1 MKSAILFFLL
11 FVAMPATLRASELD
25 FDVAPSAIDIG
36 ATYNGA
42 SLQVD
47 GQVPEGS
54 QVVVRVSGASGNV
67 ALKQKGK
74 VFGLLWMNMNTLHLS
89 NVPAVCLIDSSAP
102 LAELG
107 AAGAEL
113 GLKGLTGKIA
123 IDPPSADRALL
134 LPEFLLLKSQEGL
147 YQENAGGVKLGQ
159 AKDGRQPFTA
169 SVKIPSRL
177 SPGSYAVEAFAV
189 KDGVV
194 AAQASQVV
202 AAKLTGAPAFLADL
216 AFNHAA
222 WYGVLASIIAI
233 LGGLGIG
240 LVFQS
245 KGAH

>member
-1 MKSAILFFLL
+1 MKRAILFFLL
-11 FVAMPATLRASELD
+11 FVAMPATLRAADLE
-25 FDVAPSAIDIG
+25 FAVAPSSIDIG
-36 ATYNGA
+36 AAYNGT
-42 SLQVD
+42 SLQID
-47 GQVPEGS
+47 GQVPAGS
-54 QVVVRVSGASGNV
+54 QVVVRVSGAPGNV

-74 VFGLLWMNMNTLHLS
+74 AFGLLWMNMNTLHFS
-89 NVPAVCLIDSSAP
+89 NVPTVCLINSTVP
-102 LAELG
+102 LPELG

-123 IDPPSADRALL
+123 IDPPSADRGLL

-147 YQENAGGVKLGQ
+147 YQENVGGVKLGQ
-159 AKDGRQPFTA
+159 AKDGSQAFSA

-177 SPGSYAVEAFAV
+177 SPGSYTVEAYAV
-189 KDGVV
+189 KDGAV
-194 AAQASQVV
+194 AATASQVV

-233 LGGLGIG
+233 VGGLGIG